1 MKTPY
6 TPSQPLRLSFLSS
19 FSMITASLDYTF
31 LVALRLLH
39 IWMFTSKENI
49 PDVQFL
55 CWHKDSRTFQNSFS
69 FLNFQFT
76 KEPILKK
83 KPLSCRA
90 LVKEGN

>member
-1 MKTPY
+1 MKTQY

-31 LVALRLLH
+31 LAALRLLH

-55 CWHKDSRTFQNSFS
+55 C
-69 FLNFQFT
+69 
-76 KEPILKK
+76 
-83 KPLSCRA
+83 
-90 LVKEGN
+90 

>member
-6 TPSQPLRLSFLSS
+6 APSQPLRLSFLSS

-49 PDVQFL
+49 PDVQENLSEF
-55 CWHKDSRTFQNSFS
+55 FQLSEFS
-69 FLNFQFT
+69 IYQGTDIEEKAFIM
-76 KEPILKK
+76 PCI
-83 KPLSCRA
+83 S
-90 LVKEGN
+90 